1 MIAGENQAVALVQ
14 LYASSD
20 QDQFEEVV
28 GLPGK
33 RRDVPA
39 GGLSATQSGGQNR
52 TVLRQKAL
60 RVLLGGRYVLLAPGG
75 CGFHGNIRGRLRQ
88 ALEYTF

>member
-33 RRDVPA
+33 RRD
-39 GGLSATQSGGQNR
+39 
-52 TVLRQKAL
+52 
-60 RVLLGGRYVLLAPGG
+60 
-75 CGFHGNIRGRLRQ
+75 
-88 ALEYTF
+88 